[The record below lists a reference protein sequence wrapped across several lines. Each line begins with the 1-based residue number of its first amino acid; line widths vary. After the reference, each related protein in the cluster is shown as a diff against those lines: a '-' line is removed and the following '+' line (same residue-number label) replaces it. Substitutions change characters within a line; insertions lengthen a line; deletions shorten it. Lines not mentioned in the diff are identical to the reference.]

1 MIMPASKQICALATA
16 RIVFLVFASAIVL
29 IVASSCISEDD
40 LTIDQR
46 AHQLSQQLMC
56 PVCDGQ
62 TLDQSQAQISEDM
75 KAVIREKLEAGGSNE
90 DIRSYFVERYGELV
104 LAAPAASGF
113 NLVAW
118 AMPLLIFLA
127 GVLVVI
133 NAMRRMRSQPPAL
146 VSANAT
152 PPNDTAERETGPEDL
167 SEYLELVDERI
178 SSIIDNPRNPSDVSR
193 AQ

>member
-1 MIMPASKQICALATA
+1 MIVPASKQIRALVTA

-62 TLDQSQAQISEDM
+62 SLDQSQAQISEDM
-75 KAVIREKLEAGGSNE
+75 KAVIREKLEAGESNE

-104 LAAPAASGF
+104 LAAPATSGF

-133 NAMRRMRSQPPAL
+133 NAMRRMRSQPDL

-152 PPNDTAERETGPEDL
+152 SPNDTDDKETGPEDL

-178 SSIIDNPRNPSDVSR
+178 SSIIDNPSNPSDESR

>member
-1 MIMPASKQICALATA
+1 MIVPASKQIRALVTA

-62 TLDQSQAQISEDM
+62 SLDQSQAQISEDK
-75 KAVIREKLEAGGSNE
+75 KAVIREKLEAGESNE

-104 LAAPAASGF
+104 LAAPATSGF

-133 NAMRRMRSQPPAL
+133 NAMRRMRSQPDL

-152 PPNDTAERETGPEDL
+152 SPNDTDDKETGPEDL

-178 SSIIDNPRNPSDVSR
+178 SSIIDNPSNPSDESR